1 MVKFLKKIIVIINFR
16 LGEMRRGIHIKK
28 IRRSSIRLRKNNKTD
43 YNRWKKSGELLLDW
57 DERTNILA
65 GMIEP
70 GSRIIEFGA
79 GNRSLKNNLPT
90 NCTYT
95 ASDIWARIPDY
106 LVCDLNENIEFEIT
120 NFNTAVF
127 SGVFEY
133 VYDIDKVFEQLSPA
147 IDHIILSY
155 SCSDISNADRLN
167 NGWLSD
173 YSKGELE
180 CIFAKFKYKIVEY
193 KEWRKQSLYNLKKY

>member
-1 MVKFLKKIIVIINFR
+1 MVNFFKKTIVIINFQF
-16 LGEMRRGIHIKK
+16 GEVKRRIRIKA
-28 IRRSSIRLRKNNKTD
+28 IRRSSIKLRKNYKTD
-43 YNRWKKSGELLLDW
+43 YKRWKKSGELLQDW

-70 GSRIIEFGA
+70 RSRIIEFGA
-79 GNRSLKNNLPT
+79 GNMSLKNNLPA

-95 ASDIWARIPDY
+95 ASDICARLPEY
-106 LVCDLNENIEFEIT
+106 LVCDLNEKIEFEIT

-180 CIFAKFKYKIVEY
+180 HIFAKFKYKIVEY
-193 KEWRKQSLYNLKKY
+193 KEWRKQSLYNLKRY